1 MAIKKIAINGTY
13 EVEFDDSD
21 YSKDDFKTVIENITK
36 NPKLFNAIKSGR
48 ELSCTAKEKN
58 IFNTKTNDKNNIEEN
73 LILHELF
80 LEIFGVKNWTEL
92 KALFKI
98 NEDGTYQDIE
108 LSHSFNQSSRDYID
122 EIMQYEIK
130 IQKQNPS
137 FKYTDYQFFAVL
149 FSEIYLDNQEM
160 IKNLLLKRVR
170 QYKKLLIVD
179 ITELKKQI
187 SNKDRFKKLLA
198 DILSNIDKKV
208 FTKSGYS
215 KKFEKK
221 FEEFYNTVNE
231 NNFETKCNEFYAI
244 KDINSYLS
252 LLNRLAFYMA
262 TGSGKTHLLHI
273 NILQTKKY
281 IKDYESLYILAPNI
295 ELAKQ
300 HKNKLLN
307 EFDSSLEIGLSEND
321 GDNKSN
327 VADTIR
333 SLLGKNND
341 INILTFPQL
350 DTVINQFEKRNSLFA
365 NPFGNKNIVFVDEG
379 HKGSSSEEGYR
390 KDRNILMGKDG
401 FCIEY
406 SATFSQAIKDNQ
418 QLIQEYA
425 KAIIFDYPYK
435 RFYNDNYGKN
445 PKFYPQEIIKTIIDN
460 AQKNSKDKFEIKKE
474 EWFHIF
480 VEQICDF
487 YQQKRYYED
496 KKNLPEYKAYNFSN
510 PLMLLIGQTVDD
522 KNGISHVKSIIE
534 LLNRFIKNSE
544 DKTLDIIE
552 NIIHKYEY
560 VEQDREKIF
569 ENVKKFLF
577 YGNKKSTQFET
588 YKISQNELAIK
599 CNNSDKYF
607 CSIYVGDVDNI
618 GNYEQDHIQ
627 TSLMKEFFDKGDSPN
642 INIVIA
648 ARKLTEGWDTNRITS
663 IGLFELG
670 KTKGSL
676 VVQLFG
682 RGVRLKGKQSNKLKR
697 DGKYAISENF
707 NVYGYDAEYLSYFI
721 KEAEL
726 VESVS
731 TKSLIVK
738 IKLKDELL
746 KDKPYLAPKTTFEEC
761 RGTVCIKKD
770 DDFENLINKTFK
782 KYNTKDGFDIK
793 IIDFIDLKAVYY
805 AILEKE
811 TRSNIQINYNEFKEI
826 ATIIFSKEIKI
837 PKTKTILKHGDLFH
851 NIAVSIFKEFINF
864 FYNNVKYQYENNNL
878 ELKYIDKNHPN
889 VNFQYEI
896 KGTNII
902 IDRIATLVKHESLID
917 SKFKDIE
924 NVATLKIDNKNLAI
938 KIDTHLYDS
947 LFLKLEEVEEL
958 VISPDRLETSEHK
971 FLALLQDHI
980 RKTPNLD
987 MKITVLRNQKNNMG
1001 IDGFYP
1007 DFIMW
1012 YECDNIKH
1020 IVFIDPKGLTTGNT
1034 SEVFEKMIASYK
1046 LKELEDSLNLK
1057 DKNIRLHSYILL
1069 NHKIEELLKITNIK
1083 EVCQV
1088 GLAKLFSS
1096 GKTNASSLTNKK
1108 IIQGFNILNTYSLED
1123 ENIIKIMLEDIC
1135 SDTYDSM
1142 LMEFRNYM
1150 ISSFYNA
1157 EKEQI
1162 NKFITELN
1170 NNNINKS
1177 KFSDSISDKIGYV
1190 LAYITRDIL
1199 HDENTYNQICYLY
1212 KNKELK
1218 EIKNEIKES
1227 VISEVADQFISEIIM
1242 DSIPYFRTGIKVVSL
1257 IKKIYENPNPRI
1269 Q

>member
-13 EVEFDDSD
+13 EVEFDDSE

-36 NPKLFNAIKSGR
+36 SPKLFNAIKSGK

-58 IFNTKTNDKNNIEEN
+58 IFHTKRSDKNNIEEN
-73 LILHELF
+73 LILYELF
-80 LEIFGVKNWTEL
+80 LEIFGVRNWQEL
-92 KALFKI
+92 KALFKL

-160 IKNLLLKRVR
+160 IKNLLLKRVE
-170 QYKKLLIVD
+170 QYKKLLIID
-179 ITELKKQI
+179 IEELKKDI
-187 SNKDRFKKLLA
+187 SNKDKLKEHLA
-198 DILSNIDKKV
+198 DILSNVDKKV

-215 KKFEKK
+215 KKFENR
-221 FEEFYNTVNE
+221 FEEFYNTVDE
-231 NNFETKCNEFYAI
+231 DNFEVKCNEFYAI
-244 KDINSYLS
+244 KDINSYLA

-281 IKDYESLYILAPNI
+281 IKGYEAVYILAPNI

-321 GDNKSN
+321 GNNKSN
-327 VADTIR
+327 VADAIR

-350 DTVINQFEKRNSLFA
+350 DTVINQFEKKNSLFE

-390 KDRNILMGKDG
+390 KDRNILMGSNG

-406 SATFSQAIKDNQ
+406 SATFSQAVKDDQ
-418 QLIQEYA
+418 KLIQEYA
-425 KAIIFDYPYK
+425 KAVIFDYPYK

-445 PKFYPQEIIKTIIDN
+445 PKFYPKEIVKTIIDN
-460 AQKNSKDKFEIKKE
+460 AQNNSKDKFEIKKE
-474 EWFHIF
+474 EWFRIF

-487 YQQKRYYED
+487 YEQKRYYED

-522 KNGISHVKSIIE
+522 KNGVSHVKGIIE

-544 DKTLDIIE
+544 NETLE
-552 NIIHKYEY
+552 QMESFIHKYEY
-560 VEQDREKIF
+560 IEQDKEKIF
-569 ENVKKFLF
+569 ENVKKLLF
-577 YGNKKSTQFET
+577 YGDKKSTQFET
-588 YKISQNELAIK
+588 YKLTQNELAIK
-599 CNNSDKYF
+599 CNNSDRYF
-607 CSIYVGDVDNI
+607 CSVYVGNVDKI
-618 GNYEQDHIQ
+618 DSYEQDHIQ
-627 TSLMKEFFDKGDSPN
+627 TSLMKEFFDKGDSPDV
-642 INIVIA
+642 NIVVA

-697 DGKYAISENF
+697 DGEYGISERF
-707 NVYGYDAEYLSYFI
+707 NVYGYDAKYLSNFI
-721 KEAEL
+721 SEAEL
-726 VESVS
+726 IESIS

-746 KDKPYLAPKTTFEEC
+746 EDKPYLAPKTTFEES
-761 RGTVCIKKD
+761 GTMVCVQKD
-770 DDFENLINKTFK
+770 DDFENLIAKTLK
-782 KYNTKDGFDIK
+782 KYNSQDGLEIR
-793 IIDFIDLKAVYY
+793 IIDFVDLKSVYN

-811 TRSNIQINYNEFKEI
+811 IRKNVLINYTNFKEI
-826 ATIIFSKEIKI
+826 ATLLFSKSIKI
-837 PKTKTILKHGDLFH
+837 PKSKTIMKHGDLFH
-851 NIAVSIFKEFINF
+851 NLAVSIFKEFINF
-864 FYNNVKYQYENNNL
+864 FYNSKKYKYENNNL
-878 ELKYIDKNHPN
+878 ELKNLDKNHPN
-889 VNFQYEI
+889 IDFEYEI

-902 IDRIATLVKHESLID
+902 IDKIATLIKDDYLID
-917 SKFKDIE
+917 SNFKDIE
-924 NVATLKIDNKNLAI
+924 NVHTLKIDNKKLAI
-938 KIDTHLYDS
+938 KIETHLYDS

-971 FLALLQDHI
+971 FLVLLQNHI
-980 RKTPNLD
+980 KKTPKLD
-987 MKITVLRNQKNNMG
+987 KKVTILRNQRNNMG

-1007 DFIMW
+1007 DFVMW
-1012 YECDNIKH
+1012 YECDSIKH
-1020 IVFIDPKGLTTGNT
+1020 IVFIDPKGLTTGNA

-1046 LKELEDSLNLK
+1046 LKELEDSLNLH
-1057 DKNIRLHSYILL
+1057 DKHIRLHSYILL
-1069 NHKIEELLKITNIK
+1069 NHKIEELLKNTNIK

-1088 GLAKLFSS
+1088 ELAKLFSD
-1096 GKTNASSLTNKK
+1096 GKTNTNSLTNEK

-1123 ENIIKIMLEDIC
+1123 ENIIEIMLEDIC
-1135 SDTYDSM
+1135 SDTYYSM
-1142 LMEFRNYM
+1142 LIEFRSFM
-1150 ISSFYNA
+1150 IDSFYNT

-1162 NKFITELN
+1162 NKFIADLN
-1170 NNNINKS
+1170 NNNVDKS
-1177 KFSDSISDKIGYV
+1177 KFSEDISDKIGYV
-1190 LAYITRDIL
+1190 LAYISRDIL
-1199 HDENTYNQICYLY
+1199 HDKNTYNQICDLY
-1212 KNKELK
+1212 KNKEVKELK
-1218 EIKNEIKES
+1218 DEVKEHAINEIAE
-1227 VISEVADQFISEIIM
+1227 DFISEIIM
-1242 DSIPYFRTGIKVVSL
+1242 DSIPYFRTGKKVISL
-1257 IKKIYENPNPRI
+1257 IKKVI
-1269 Q
+1269 